1 MLATVFADGRAR
13 QAFSVYKTL
22 QFASMAAGFAYAGYL
37 DMRAQVS
44 LLGAMAVLG
53 VACFSVVDRKY
64 RREERRRRSGEK
76 EKEDDSSLS
85 GTASSLSVQTTLSSK
100 ADLGVA

>member
-53 VACFSVVDRKY
+53 VACFSIVDRKY
-64 RREERRRRSGEK
+64 RREERRRRGK

-85 GTASSLSVQTTLSSK
+85 GTASSLSVQTTISSK